1 MLVAE
6 NTSLVSCKDHHTCPL
21 QAVVP
26 LTGRTSRSSCRL
38 VAPVP
43 SRLQRTCQC
52 PQSGTHAWR
61 LEWDVAALGPGRPT
75 ISTCVHNTYKSVSQF
90 RRGPPALTTPSQRRA
105 PLPSVNTQCQHKY
118 HPVLST
124 RSLGLLNFASD
135 VGLSRHISF
144 DRSLVSLHSS
154 KRSSALSKL

>member
-52 PQSGTHAWR
+52 PQSGTHARR
-61 LEWDVAALGPGRPT
+61 LEWDVAALGLQVAPQFPRVFT
-75 ISTCVHNTYKSVSQF
+75 THISQSVSF
-90 RRGPPALTTPSQRRA
+90 VAVPQRSPHRLKGGLRS
-105 PLPSVNTQCQHKY
+105 PRSTHSVNT
-118 HPVLST
+118 ST
-124 RSLGLLNFASD
+124 EYALARVLNFASE
-135 VGLSRHISF
+135 VGLSRNISF

-154 KRSSALSKL
+154 KRSSALCKL

>member
-1 MLVAE
+1 MPVAE
-6 NTSLVSCKDHHTCPL
+6 NTSLVSCKDRHTCPL

-61 LEWDVAALGPGRPT
+61 LEWDVAALGPGCPT
-75 ISTCVHNTYKSVSQF
+75 ICTCHNYSQSVSS
-90 RRGPPALTTPSQRRA
+90 RSPRAHHTAKEGSA
-105 PLPSVNTQCQHKY
+105 PLGQHTVSTQ
-118 HPVLST
+118 VLST
-124 RSLGLLNFASD
+124 RSLGLLNFASE
-135 VGLSRHISF
+135 VGLSRNISF

-154 KRSSALSKL
+154 KRSSALCKL